1 MGVSNKTKKET
12 IYIPYCSDNTSFNKD
27 VAISNM
33 SFSKNYIE
41 ETVNCTTFDDWIKKN
56 KNLNIGFIKIDVQG
70 FEKEVLE
77 GMTEFLKNCND
88 VYIYLEW
95 DKNLTE
101 NNGNSLGDMETILI
115 ENNFEVRETL
125 ENDKLFYKK

>member
-1 MGVSNKTKKET
+1 
-12 IYIPYCSDNTSFNKD
+12 
-27 VAISNM
+27 M

-41 ETVNCTTFDDWIKKN
+41 EIVNCTTFDDWIKKN

-77 GMTEFLKNCND
+77 GMTKFLKNCND

-95 DKNLTE
+95 DKKLTE
-101 NNGNSLGDMETILI
+101 SNGNSLDGMETILI
-115 ENNFEVRETL
+115 ENDFEVRETL
-125 ENDKLFYKK
+125 QNDKLFYKK

>member
-1 MGVSNKTKKET
+1 
-12 IYIPYCSDNTSFNKD
+12 
-27 VAISNM
+27 M

-41 ETVNCTTFDDWIKKN
+41 EIVDCTTFDDWFKEN

-77 GMTEFLKNCND
+77 GMTRFLKNCND

-95 DKNLTE
+95 DKKLTESSGNSLNDLESILTE
-101 NNGNSLGDMETILI
+101 NNFEIL
-115 ENNFEVRETL
+115 EHF